1 MAAQS
6 VPDKVI
12 ETDVLVMG
20 GGLGGCP
27 AACKAAEHGLHV
39 TIVEKAATERSG
51 ACAMGRDEI
60 QPFTREGV
68 TALELVRRM
77 RDTRGEIGKLQDP
90 NVLYQIVANSMWTL
104 EELERLGISMRYLN
118 GEYHWT
124 NFMSFGTEAKL
135 SLQVPWLNVK
145 PEMAAA
151 VRKRGVQVLD
161 RTMVL
166 DLLTDNG
173 KVAGATAVNTRTGEF
188 IVIKAKAVVI
198 AAGKYLRHCNPSTPT
213 WKYKMGYEM
222 NPSSGDGQAAAYR
235 AGSAI
240 SSMELMISDGY
251 PDELCLRICHFN
263 EEGLESKVF
272 NSKGEEVEKR
282 QIYRGPL
289 EYLEL
294 ERKGLVPFYRSL
306 EDVPEDFHKRI
317 EVAVVHERFVQL
329 NFAQQRGFNPRTHR
343 YQMSALKRTTNR
355 DRALGI
361 NVDDTFKGTLPGV
374 YALGDCAAGFW
385 SGLAAITAGLLIGD
399 TINKYV
405 SMAGEPVADEA
416 QVESQKQ
423 TALAPQRVKDGV
435 EPLELEGAIRHISD
449 EYAGV
454 LKSEGRLREGLK
466 RLGSLKREFLPRLMA
481 PNPHYLMRCLEVR
494 NIIDLAEVYFQA
506 CLARKETRGSYI
518 RLDYPDKDPSMDNKR
533 ICQRMEKGKAVLELE
548 DMPALKPEYALE
560 EKK

>member
-1 MAAQS
+1 LAAQRKA
-6 VPDKVI
+6 DRVI

-27 AACKAAEHGLHV
+27 AACKAAEHGLSV
-39 TIVEKAATERSG
+39 TIVEKADTERSG

-77 RDTRGEIGKLQDP
+77 RTSRGELGKLQDP
-90 NVLYQIVANSMWTL
+90 NMLYKIVDNSMWTL

-151 VRKRGVQVLD
+151 VRKRGVNVLD

-166 DLLTDNG
+166 DLLTNNG
-173 KVAGATAVNTRTGEF
+173 RAVGATAVNTRTGEF

-198 AAGKYLRHCNPSTPT
+198 AAGKYLRHCNPNTPT
-213 WKYKMGYEM
+213 WKYKMAYDM
-222 NPSSGDGQAAAYR
+222 HPSSGDGQAAAYR
-235 AGSAI
+235 AGSDI

-251 PDELCLRICHFN
+251 PDELCLRTCHFN
-263 EEGLESKVF
+263 EEGLDSKII
-272 NSKGEEVEKR
+272 NSIGEEVGKGL
-282 QIYRGPL
+282 IYKGPL
-289 EYLEL
+289 EYMEL
-294 ERKGLVPFYRSL
+294 ERKGLAPFYRSL
-306 EDVPEDFHKRI
+306 EDVTDDFHKRI
-317 EVAVVHERFVQL
+317 EIAIVNERLVQFK
-329 NFAQQRGFNPRTHR
+329 FAEDRGFNPRTHR
-343 YQMSALKRTTNR
+343 YEMSALKHTTNR
-355 DRALGI
+355 DRAVGI
-361 NVDDTFKGTLPGV
+361 NVDENFKCTLPGV

-385 SGLAAITAGLLIGD
+385 SGLAAITGGLLIGD
-399 TINKYV
+399 SIDEYV
-405 SMAGEPVADEA
+405 SMAGEPVVDEA
-416 QVESQKQ
+416 QVENQKQ
-423 TALAPQRVKDGV
+423 AALAPQKVKDGV
-435 EPLELEGAIRHISD
+435 EPMELEGAIRYICD

-466 RLGSLKREFLPRLMA
+466 RLGSLKRVFLPRLMA

-494 NIIDLAEVYFQA
+494 NIVDLVEVYFQA
-506 CLARKETRGSYI
+506 CLARKETRGWYI
-518 RLDYPDKDPSMDNKR
+518 RLDYPDKDPLMDNKR
-533 ICQRMEKGKAVLELE
+533 ICQRMEKGKAVLEIE
-548 DMPALKPEYALE
+548 DVPALKPEYALE